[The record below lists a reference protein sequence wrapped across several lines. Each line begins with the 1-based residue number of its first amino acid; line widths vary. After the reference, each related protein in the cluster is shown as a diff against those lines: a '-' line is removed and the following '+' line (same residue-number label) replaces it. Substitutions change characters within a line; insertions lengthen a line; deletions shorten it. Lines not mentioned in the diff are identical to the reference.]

1 MVKKIFCS
9 DHLSSLIILVSLLS
23 DVSYVIQHEKD
34 ADTVLICHG
43 SMSKQLHLSLS
54 SIYSFLF

>member
-1 MVKKIFCS
+1 MENYHDGMS
-9 DHLSSLIILVSLLS
+9 DKNSYILNIRFYLVSLLT

-43 SMSKQLHLSLS
+43 STFKRN
-54 SIYSFLF
+54 